1 MTTMKDFLSMT
12 RKKLQALCKKH
23 GVPANLKNAEMAERL
38 FLLHK
43 DDKSGEKEQSDSGE
57 IRAMEVKVKKKV
69 RFHPENEV
77 YDADIYSEMV
87 EQEQAE
93 GRRERAARRSL
104 RKHGLTKAGN
114 LNAVENGSS
123 DSKDLVSNQ
132 VRLTRSRKSIVIRSP
147 PLRKRAKTGGKA
159 GSETGEVS
167 SSHSDVADSVQS
179 NADKEKES
187 EMQFIGGKGARLTK
201 ANTSTSLDSEFM
213 VEKQNANEIP
223 KRRTRSQIKF
233 KGDDASVTGSG
244 DAMRPVIDHD
254 LLNGHSESVQHEV
267 PLRKSSRVAVKIKS
281 TMPEI
286 QKRGSSRL
294 HEKQD
299 NKRARNEVTIT
310 IPDRAESIILSREK
324 DDNDNLIKEDHILG
338 KPLRRS
344 RSSTSTSKTGTGFEH
359 DSGKEKQ
366 WTPGSLEGD
375 SPMVE
380 PLRRSRRKSSG
391 YDASGLFNADSL
403 PGYSNQIN
411 QPMKGKRSRGLK
423 GTSNSETKHCN
434 EVITRHDTHNSLKH
448 DLLVEPDRLSKLDC
462 EQKNYKKAKRSARLR
477 KGNRCIESCPVE
489 NDLLNKTHLLESK
502 DVSSSGLLSS
512 INVVKDGISSIQ
524 SMTPSGSDTHD
535 KFVEACVSISTAP
548 VVEEST
554 MSTAQKASVLDMKES
569 SCAPAVGEIQISACD
584 TDVAQRGIDDAFQRD
599 LESELRGDCSELSD
613 SFSDDVPLGC
623 TRDGIPKIST
633 SNLLMEVEEKHLLYD
648 EKADYDTLLSAETKR
663 GKGIRVSKVEE
674 VSVSDVNKSSSVPL
688 VGEIQITACDT
699 DVDQRETLRGDACQR
714 DLEFEVPE
722 IFSEISVSV
731 SHDVPRA
738 RCTRDRIQIISN
750 SNLSMEVEEKHVLS
764 DEKAN
769 YDTLLSTETE
779 RSKCMEISKAKEAS
793 VSDWKHS
800 SSSLAVGEIYITA
813 CDIDV
818 VQRETHRRDAVQRDV
833 EFESPE
839 NRSEFSNSLSYD
851 VPHVGSTDN
860 GIPKI
865 STSNLSTEVRQKH
878 VLSDDKAHCD
888 ALLSSVTEIS
898 ESMEVSKVEE
908 AMKVFY
914 KSAAEGEDATETSNN
929 WPITREV
936 KVDTCGQIWRNI
948 HMKQNAVDGESKET
962 LSGDA
967 EQSVEFCNEESS
979 FVCRVY
985 EDNTIKERGRV
996 ATSEWQLS
1004 LNLLESE
1011 GAESLY
1017 GDINKDE
1024 MASDDHALANEQGQC
1039 SFICN
1044 LHDAEGKSDG
1054 HWKQNS
1060 ESVRSTSV
1068 HGLTCD
1074 ELYYDKSNSEMM
1086 SHDQADAHTP
1096 GGRPNI
1102 LAHLDAEED
1111 IRVVQFSEPLEA
1123 RHPIVSLEDSTSEE
1137 EVISIEAGSI
1147 GLWNFVPTTSEY
1159 KEVGVEMC
1167 SQKDSSS
1174 LVGTNIDEKTTNCL
1188 AVQPSRELDND
1199 TNVACGGPYSGRGNE
1214 PPAADNEFA
1223 QDEHAD
1229 CTHEVGTTLHVT
1241 NGAVDNIRNAASND
1255 VSLVNTASSFSFHE
1269 TLAEK
1274 YAETTDPVDYS
1285 TEAYTPHS
1293 VGGSIVNKTAQD
1305 INTLCS
1311 INDSFSTLKELKSH
1325 DDKKVENFDAYNQS
1339 NEVSQDFHKEFKSEG
1354 KRFSTDYLDT
1364 RGSEEMVESSI
1375 GLEKVFGTDIFN
1387 EPSCHK
1393 NTLVDQAT
1401 VSSEEAIAECI
1412 TDDYFIGERGVHQNS
1427 TLDSRVKQSIT
1438 EVMNGDEDDNTYP
1451 DLSDMQICYHPDDLH
1466 IAEEATGELLKCGD
1480 TELILTWKD
1489 AEVVNTLKYKASTE
1503 IGDLM
1508 SADLD
1513 DREECNVKKFSI
1525 SKERESTSSG
1535 EIPSFDK
1542 LDGLLREIDEYFE
1555 WTNSSDKVLEG
1566 CEMSDDSKETEL
1578 KYNVET
1584 TSEAMGNKT
1593 ENSYGKNVVFHES
1606 KCNVGMDEEVYAATL
1621 EGHGE
1626 QMNEEIAAY
1635 DEVGGD
1641 LMIEDGQ
1648 FDHHGDTLEE
1658 RCSEELGLAGCQSGE
1673 TSVNH
1678 AQVVQ
1683 TTNQSVI
1690 SSDLDV
1696 ICSARMSHETDSQ
1709 YQYSMT
1715 GNDVD
1720 PELPTEGNRRILE
1733 SGMVNAENYSIHLIM
1748 LDGTEDIK
1756 SEHFADDK
1764 VENGLTTEENAELT
1778 QTQVLLEHD
1787 GVVDAS
1793 ASVID
1798 DDSLVFN
1805 NSTCHSDSKEAND
1818 GNLHMLETDTTSSP
1832 GQAARDRDVLMPPS
1846 SCDSAK
1852 GLPSSNENL
1861 PAVCHSGEG
1870 KASEVHLQP
1879 MVEATLAKLDT
1890 VSESDDLQ
1898 SSLDGY
1904 VEVAFNVLHNENL
1917 TEIPLNHIA
1926 GLNVRALEKD
1936 DHNSDD
1942 QSATVDAIENEN
1954 KCEGTMVKLNLRV
1967 LSSLSTEPEMF
1978 EPSQGLVAN
1987 GTMPTPH
1994 GKKNNQESISE
2005 ETNNAKESRQPSS
2018 PIKVGDSTA
2027 IKQQVANAMKE
2038 NITPFSKT
2046 DPQKCTK
2053 TVCKRRV
2060 LGNIR
2065 NN

>member
-1 MTTMKDFLSMT
+1 MTTMEDFLSMT
-12 RKKLQALCKKH
+12 RKQLQALCKNH

-69 RFHPENEV
+69 GFHPENEV
-77 YDADIYSEMV
+77 YDVDMYSEMV
-87 EQEQAE
+87 EQE
-93 GRRERAARRSL
+93 
-104 RKHGLTKAGN
+104 HP
-114 LNAVENGSS
+114 
-123 DSKDLVSNQ
+123 
-132 VRLTRSRKSIVIRSP
+132 VRLTRSQKSIVIRSP
-147 PLRKRAKTGGKA
+147 PIRKRAKTGGKA

-167 SSHSDVADSVQS
+167 YSYSHSDVADSVQS

-187 EMQFIGGKGARLTK
+187 EMQLIAGKGARLTK
-201 ANTSTSLDSEFM
+201 VNMSTSLDSELM

-223 KRRTRSQIKF
+223 KRRTCSQIKF
-233 KGDDASVTGSG
+233 KGDDASVTGSD
-244 DAMRPVIDHD
+244 DAMRPAIDHG

-267 PLRKSSRVAVKIKS
+267 PLRKSSRVAMKNKS
-281 TMPEI
+281 TMPEN
-286 QKRGSSRL
+286 QKSGSSGF

-299 NKRARNEVTIT
+299 KKRARNKFTIT
-310 IPDRAESIILSREK
+310 TTDSAESIILSREK
-324 DDNDNLIKEDHILG
+324 EENDNPEKEDHILG
-338 KPLRRS
+338 KPLKRS
-344 RSSTSTSKTGTGFEH
+344 RPATPTSTTGAGFEL
-359 DSGKEKQ
+359 DSGKENQ
-366 WTPGSLEGD
+366 WTRESLEGD
-375 SPMVE
+375 SSMVE
-380 PLRRSRRKSSG
+380 PLQRSRRKNCG
-391 YDASGLFNADSL
+391 YDAMGLSNADSL
-403 PGYSNQIN
+403 PDYSNEIN
-411 QPMKGKRSRGLK
+411 QPKKGKRNQGLRRASK
-423 GTSNSETKHCN
+423 NESECCN
-434 EVITRHDTHNSLKH
+434 EANAIHDTRNSFKH
-448 DLLVEPDRLSKLDC
+448 GLLVQPEQLSKLDC
-462 EQKNYKKAKRSARLR
+462 EQKNYKKAKRSARLS
-477 KGNRCIESCPVE
+477 KGNRCTESCPVE

-502 DVSSSGLLSS
+502 DASSSGLLSS

-554 MSTAQKASVLDMKES
+554 MRTAEKASILDMKES

-584 TDVAQRGIDDAFQRD
+584 TDVEQREIDDAVQRD
-599 LESELRGDCSELSD
+599 LESELLGDCSVLSD
-613 SFSDDVPLGC
+613 SFSDDVPHVGC
-623 TRDGIPKIST
+623 TRDGIPNIST
-633 SNLLMEVEEKHLLYD
+633 SNLLMQVEEKHLVYD
-648 EKADYDTLLSAETKR
+648 EKADYDTLPSAETKTSKCI
-663 GKGIRVSKVEE
+663 GVSKVEE
-674 VSVSDVNKSSSVPL
+674 VSISDVNKSSSVPL

-699 DVDQRETLRGDACQR
+699 DVDQRETLRGDACQK

-722 IFSEISVSV
+722 IFSEFSVSV
-731 SHDVPRA
+731 SHDVPRVG
-738 RCTRDRIQIISN
+738 CTRDSIQIISN

-764 DEKAN
+764 DEKPD

-779 RSKCMEISKAKEAS
+779 RSEGMEISKAKEAS
-793 VSDWKHS
+793 VSDLKHS
-800 SSSLAVGEIYITA
+800 SSSPAVGESYITA

-818 VQRETHRRDAVQRDV
+818 VQIETHR
-833 EFESPE
+833 
-839 NRSEFSNSLSYD
+839 
-851 VPHVGSTDN
+851 GSTNN

-888 ALLSSVTEIS
+888 ALLSSVIEIS
-898 ESMEVSKVEE
+898 GSMEVSKVEE
-908 AMKVFY
+908 TMKIFY
-914 KSAAEGEDATETSNN
+914 TSAAEGEDATETSNN
-929 WPITREV
+929 WPITR
-936 KVDTCGQIWRNI
+936 DTCGQIWRNTP
-948 HMKQNAVDGESKET
+948 MKQNAVDGESKET

-967 EQSVEFCNEESS
+967 EQSMEVCVEESS
-979 FVCRVY
+979 FTCRVY
-985 EDNTIKERGRV
+985 ENKTIKERGRV

-1004 LNLLESE
+1004 PNLLESE
-1011 GAESLY
+1011 VVERLY

-1024 MASDDHALANEQGQC
+1024 LASDDHALANEQGQC

-1044 LHDAEGKSDG
+1044 PHDAEGKSDG

-1060 ESVRSTSV
+1060 ESVRSTPV

-1074 ELYYDKSNSEMM
+1074 ELYYDKSNSEMV

-1111 IRVVQFSEPLEA
+1111 IRVVQFSEPLEV
-1123 RHPIVSLEDSTSEE
+1123 RHPIVSLEASKSEN

-1147 GLWNFVPTTSEY
+1147 GLWNFGPTTSEY

-1174 LVGTNIDEKTTNCL
+1174 LVGTNIDEKTTNFL
-1188 AVQPSRELDND
+1188 AVEPSQELDNE
-1199 TNVACGGPYSGRGNE
+1199 TNVACGGPNSGRGNE
-1214 PPAADNEFA
+1214 LPAADNEFA
-1223 QDEHAD
+1223 QGEHAD

-1241 NGAVDNIRNAASND
+1241 NRAVDNLRNAASND

-1269 TLAEK
+1269 SLAER

-1325 DDKKVENFDAYNQS
+1325 DDKKVGDFDAYNQS
-1339 NEVSQDFHKEFKSEG
+1339 NEVSQDLLKEFKSECTER

-1364 RGSEEMVESSI
+1364 RGSEEMIESSSLKAALGNHPDPPF
-1375 GLEKVFGTDIFN
+1375 GLEKVSGTDIFN
-1387 EPSCHK
+1387 EPPCHK
-1393 NTLVDQAT
+1393 NTLIGQAT
-1401 VSSEEAIAECI
+1401 VSSKEAIAECI
-1412 TDDYFIGERGVHQNS
+1412 TDDYFIGERDVHRNS

-1438 EVMNGDEDDNTYP
+1438 EVMYGDEDDNTYP
-1451 DLSDMQICYHPDDLH
+1451 DLSDRQICYHPDALH

-1480 TELILTWKD
+1480 TELILTRKD
-1489 AEVVNTLKYKASTE
+1489 AEVVNTLKYKASAE
-1503 IGDLM
+1503 IGNVM

-1513 DREECNVKKFSI
+1513 DGEECNVKKFLISKKIAI
-1525 SKERESTSSG
+1525 SKENLLSYNAGVTRESTSSA

-1555 WTNSSDKVLEG
+1555 GRSNSEKVLEG
-1566 CEMSDDSKETEL
+1566 REMSDDSKETEL
-1578 KYNVET
+1578 WYHVET
-1584 TSEAMGNKT
+1584 RTEAMGNKT

-1626 QMNEEIAAY
+1626 QMIEEIAAY

-1641 LMIEDGQ
+1641 LTIEDGQ
-1648 FDHHGDTLEE
+1648 FDHHVDTLEE
-1658 RCSEELGLAGCQSGE
+1658 RCSEELRLAGYQSGE

-1678 AQVVQ
+1678 AEVVQ

-1696 ICSARMSHETDSQ
+1696 ICSARMSHESDS
-1709 YQYSMT
+1709 QYSMT
-1715 GNDVD
+1715 
-1720 PELPTEGNRRILE
+1720 
-1733 SGMVNAENYSIHLIM
+1733 
-1748 LDGTEDIK
+1748 DGTEDIK
-1756 SEHFADDK
+1756 SEHSADDK
-1764 VENGLTTEENAELT
+1764 VENGLTTDENAELT

-1787 GVVDAS
+1787 EGVVDAS

-1805 NSTCHSDSKEAND
+1805 NSTCHIDSNEAND
-1818 GNLHMLETDTTSSP
+1818 GNLHMLETDTNSYDTTRSS
-1832 GQAARDRDVLMPPS
+1832 GQAARDRDVHMPPA
-1846 SCDSAK
+1846 SCDCAK

-1861 PAVCHSGEG
+1861 PAVCHRGEG
-1870 KASEVHLQP
+1870 KASEVYLQP

-1890 VSESDDLQ
+1890 VSESGDLQ

-1904 VEVAFNVLHNENL
+1904 VEVAFNILQNENL

-1926 GLNVRALEKD
+1926 GRNAQALEKD
-1936 DHNSDD
+1936 GDNFDD
-1942 QSATVDAIENEN
+1942 QSATVEAIDNEN
-1954 KCEGTMVKLNLRV
+1954 KCEGTMVTLNLRV

-2005 ETNNAKESRQPSS
+2005 ETNNALESRQPSS
-2018 PIKVGDSTA
+2018 SIKVGDSTTV
-2027 IKQQVANAMKE
+2027 KQQVAKVMKE

-2046 DPQKCTK
+2046 DPLKCTK
-2053 TVCKRRV
+2053 TVCKRIV
-2060 LGNIR
+2060 LENIR